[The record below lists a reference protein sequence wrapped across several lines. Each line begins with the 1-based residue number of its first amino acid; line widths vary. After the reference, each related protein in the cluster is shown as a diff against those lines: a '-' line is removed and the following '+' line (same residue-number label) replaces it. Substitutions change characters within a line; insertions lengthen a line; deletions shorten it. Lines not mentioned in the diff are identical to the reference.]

1 MGGSGKWAAGPP
13 SVHVGLGLVRSST
26 LGLPAAGLG
35 ASASVTTLMF
45 STVFTTLMMKTLTT
59 SRVIMS

>member
-1 MGGSGKWAAGPP
+1 MESGQRDLLVSTW
-13 SVHVGLGLVRSST
+13 GLDSVRSSA

-45 STVFTTLMMKTLTT
+45 STVFITLMMNTLTT

>member
-1 MGGSGKWAAGPP
+1 MESGQQDLLVFTW
-13 SVHVGLGLVRSST
+13 GLDPVWSSA

-45 STVFTTLMMKTLTT
+45 STVFITLMINTLTT